1 MSVPNP
7 FFSFFF
13 CLRLFV
19 LKRAFYAVD
28 FDVKVISGK

>member
-7 FFSFFF
+7 RLYFF
-13 CLRLFV
+13 CLRLFI